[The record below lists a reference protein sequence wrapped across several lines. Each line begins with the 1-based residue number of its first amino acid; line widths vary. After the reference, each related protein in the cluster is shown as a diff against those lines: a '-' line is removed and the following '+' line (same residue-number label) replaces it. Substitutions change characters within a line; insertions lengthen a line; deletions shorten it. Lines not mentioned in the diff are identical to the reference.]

1 MSEKVLV
8 LAPHC
13 DDEILGCGGTMAK
26 YIDNGIPVYVAVVT
40 NGNLGAPEI
49 FPKKGT
55 EKVRSEARK
64 AHDLLG
70 VTETFFFD
78 FPAPRLDSI
87 PSYKLSI
94 EINKLLKKLGI
105 TTLYIPHRGDI
116 HKDHRITYESA
127 LVASRPIDD
136 CTVKKIYAYET
147 LSETEWA
154 PPFGD
159 DAFIPTVFEDIRG
172 GYIQSKIEAF
182 KCYGT
187 QLKTFPHSRSVK
199 SIEVLSN
206 MRGATIGISNAEA
219 FMLIRE
225 IHSG

>member
-1 MSEKVLV
+1 MNDKVLV

-26 YIDNGIPVYVAVVT
+26 YIDAGVPVYVAMVT

-49 FPKKGT
+49 FPVKGT

-64 AHDLLG
+64 AHALLG
-70 VTETFFFD
+70 VTETFFLD

-94 EINKLLKKLGI
+94 ELDKLLKKLEI

-136 CTVKKIYAYET
+136 CTVRKIYAYET

-159 DAFIPTVFEDIRG
+159 DAFIPTVFEDISG
-172 GYIQSKIEAF
+172 NYLQQKIDAF
-182 KCYGT
+182 KCYQT
-187 QLKTFPHSRSVK
+187 QLKHFPHSRSVK

-206 MRGATIGISNAEA
+206 MRGVTVGISNAEA
-219 FMLIRE
+219 FMLVRE
-225 IHSG
+225 INLT

>member
-1 MSEKVLV
+1 MINNVLV

-13 DDEILGCGGTMAK
+13 DDEILGCGGTIAK
-26 YIDNGIPVYVAVVT
+26 YIDTSVPVYVAIVT

-70 VTETFFFD
+70 VTETFFLD
-78 FPAPRLDSI
+78 FPAPRLDTI

-94 EINKLLKKLGI
+94 ELNKLFERLEI

-116 HKDHRITYESA
+116 HKDHRITFESA
-127 LVASRPIDD
+127 LVASRPIDN
-136 CTVKKIYAYET
+136 CTVNKIYAYET

-159 DAFIPTVFEDIRG
+159 DVFIPTVFEDISG
-172 GYIQSKIEAF
+172 KYLQKKIEAF
-182 KCYGT
+182 KCYET
-187 QLKTFPHSRSVK
+187 QLKHFPHSRSIK

-206 MRGATIGISNAEA
+206 MRGSTVGISNAEA
-219 FMLIRE
+219 FMLVRE
-225 IHSG
+225 INFI